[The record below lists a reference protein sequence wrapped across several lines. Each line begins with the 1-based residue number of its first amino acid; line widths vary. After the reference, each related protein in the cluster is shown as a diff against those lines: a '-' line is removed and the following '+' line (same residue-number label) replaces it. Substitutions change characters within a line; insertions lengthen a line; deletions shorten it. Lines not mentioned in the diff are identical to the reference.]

1 VTALRRPRL
10 AARLGTLLH
19 LDDPPGKIAL
29 ALAVGVFIG
38 CTPFWGLQTLLS
50 AAVAWA
56 CRLNRAAAIT
66 GTWLNL
72 PWIAPLVYG
81 AALKVG
87 GLLVPD
93 PDGLRAAW
101 LDYLLEHWQSVSWH
115 DALALFRELSVALL
129 VGSAVVGGV
138 AALGTYAI
146 AFTVLSARRAR
157 RGGRTGGTRRV
168 A

>member
-1 VTALRRPRL
+1 MTGRRPRL
-10 AARLGTLLH
+10 GAQLHALLH
-19 LDDPPGKIAL
+19 LDDPPGKIAR

-38 CTPFWGLQTLLS
+38 CTPFWGLQTVLS
-50 AAVAWA
+50 IAVAWIFG
-56 CRLNRAAAIT
+56 LNRAATVT

-72 PWIAPLVYG
+72 PWVAPFVYG

-101 LDYLLEHWQSVSWH
+101 LDYLLEHWQSLSWR

-129 VGSAVVGGV
+129 VGSAVVGAV
-138 AALGTYAI
+138 AALGAYVV
-146 AFTVLSARRAR
+146 AFAALSARRTR
-157 RGGRTGGTRRV
+157 RGGGARRPRR
-168 A
+168 AA